1 MSNENFDALW
11 DYDRPAETE
20 RAFRA
25 LLAQNDGERR
35 LELLTQI
42 ARAQGLQGKFA
53 DGHATLD
60 EVERDLT
67 DETTTARVRLLL
79 ERGRLF
85 NSAGDPER
93 ARPLFAQA
101 WEFGQQIGEIGYAVD
116 AGHMLGILEAP
127 SLDWSM
133 KALELAQT
141 SDNPGARRWLATL
154 YNNIGW
160 TLHDRGDYAQALDM
174 FERAV
179 PLREAQGVP
188 APIRIARWSVARA
201 LRWLKR
207 LDEALA
213 IQQSLAEQLAST
225 GESDGYV
232 DEELGECLLAL
243 GRVADARP
251 HFARAYDLLSQ
262 DSWLAQH
269 EPERLDRLR
278 QLCA

>member
-11 DYDRPAETE
+11 DYDHPAETE
-20 RAFRA
+20 KTFRA
-25 LLAQNDGERR
+25 LLAQTDGARR
-35 LELLTQI
+35 FELLTQI
-42 ARAQGLQGKFA
+42 ARAQGLQGNFA

-60 EVERDLT
+60 EVERDLSA
-67 DETTTARVRLLL
+67 EASAARVRLLL

-85 NSAGDPER
+85 NSAGEPQR
-93 ARPLFAQA
+93 AHPCFTQA

-141 SDNPGARRWLATL
+141 SDDPRARRWLATL

-179 PLREAQGVP
+179 PLREAQGTP
-188 APIRIARWSVARA
+188 APLRIARWAVARA
-201 LRWLKR
+201 LRSLNR

-213 IQQSLAEQLAST
+213 IQRSLAAQLASA
-225 GESDGYV
+225 GERDGYV

-243 GRVADARP
+243 GRADDARP
-251 HFARAYDLLSQ
+251 HFARAYELLSQ

-269 EPERLDRLR
+269 EPERLERLR
-278 QLCA
+278 QLSA